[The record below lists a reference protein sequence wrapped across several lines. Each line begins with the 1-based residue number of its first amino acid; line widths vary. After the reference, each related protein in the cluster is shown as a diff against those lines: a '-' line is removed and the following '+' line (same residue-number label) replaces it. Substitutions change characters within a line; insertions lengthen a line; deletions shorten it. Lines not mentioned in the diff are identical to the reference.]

1 MHQTQPIPRLL
12 PKEQRMNSPQ
22 HADTLDLASYGL
34 EKTEYRHFTVIPRTP
49 VIGGVIR
56 NGDFE
61 NMTDDFAEDLRDALW
76 KFGVLF
82 GLGRNLSFE
91 AMKNIS
97 LIFGDRLE
105 EHSFAPTLKEQGHP
119 EVTVIER
126 SKSEG
131 ENKLDVDFWHHD
143 VSARAHPNIMSILQA
158 DVVPFGADT
167 MWSSATA
174 AYDLLPEGLKLLF
187 ENITIDHDTL
197 YTVLRHNFGGGDITP
212 EKIAMLQ
219 EKATHPAVIRH
230 HATGAPC
237 LFVANGYIKRVSG
250 YDVDLSE
257 LVIKLANQLPI
268 IPELQVRHQWS
279 PGDFAIWDNFA
290 TCHYGVSGHIGAQH
304 RRLYRTAAWS
314 ESVKPEPF
322 VRPL

>member
-1 MHQTQPIPRLL
+1 
-12 PKEQRMNSPQ
+12 MNSPQ
-22 HADTLDLASYGL
+22 HPDTLESAFYGL

-49 VIGGVIR
+49 VIGGVIEG
-56 NGDFE
+56 GDFE

-82 GLGRNLSFE
+82 GLGRNLSFD
-91 AMKNIS
+91 AMKNVS

-126 SKSEG
+126 SKSDG

-174 AYDLLPEGLKLLF
+174 STFSSIL
-187 ENITIDHDTL
+187 
-197 YTVLRHNFGGGDITP
+197 
-212 EKIAMLQ
+212 
-219 EKATHPAVIRH
+219 
-230 HATGAPC
+230 
-237 LFVANGYIKRVSG
+237 VS
-250 YDVDLSE
+250 
-257 LVIKLANQLPI
+257 LVIIFL
-268 IPELQVRHQWS
+268 VYY
-279 PGDFAIWDNFA
+279 FFNF
-290 TCHYGVSGHIGAQH
+290 T
-304 RRLYRTAAWS
+304 
-314 ESVKPEPF
+314 
-322 VRPL
+322 

>member
-1 MHQTQPIPRLL
+1 
-12 PKEQRMNSPQ
+12 MNSPQ
-22 HADTLDLASYGL
+22 HPDTLESAFYGL

-49 VIGGVIR
+49 VIGGVIEG
-56 NGDFE
+56 GDFE

-82 GLGRNLSFE
+82 GLGRNLSFD
-91 AMKNIS
+91 AMKNVS

-126 SKSEG
+126 SKSDG

-187 ENITIDHDTL
+187 ENITVDHDTL

-268 IPELQVRHQWS
+268 IPELQVRHRWS

-322 VRPL
+322 IRPR